1 MSEDLGRSKYNVD
14 KSLVKRTYNEIV
26 FDSEA
31 EMKYYRDVVLPQVES
46 GSITHY
52 ELQKPYELQPKFE
65 REGVTVKA
73 IVYVADFYIEYSD
86 GYSEVIDVK
95 GCPDS
100 ISKLKRKLF
109 WYHYPTTVYRWVC
122 YSKID
127 GGWCD
132 YEVVDKARKQRK
144 KERKKL
150 KEEKEKQN
158 G

>member
-1 MSEDLGRSKYNVD
+1 MGENESRTKYNVD
-14 KSLVKRTYNEIV
+14 RNIAKRTYNEIV

-31 EMKYYRDVVLPQVES
+31 EMKYFRDVVCPQVES
-46 GSITHY
+46 GSIVHY
-52 ELQKPYELQPKFE
+52 ELQKPYELQPSFE
-65 REGVTVKA
+65 HGGIKVKA

-86 GYSEVIDVK
+86 GRSEVIDVK

-100 ISKLKRKLF
+100 ISKLKRKMF

-122 YSKID
+122 YSLID

-132 YEVVDKARKQRK
+132 YEVVDKARKLRK

-150 KEEKEKQN
+150 QEEKEKQN